1 MPTARRAAAPLTTAA
16 LTGLVLLVGGCGSS
30 DPWEAPHASPVAVGT
45 LGPGFT
51 DPTRTP
57 APEGTVTPVAGS
69 WDGVHPPQGYRA
81 VLLLG
86 TGDDSAAIAT
96 ESAAVTAW
104 AQAEGVGLKTVTV
117 TDPAKYVDGI
127 VEAID
132 LHPDLVLCL
141 GNDLMSPLAL
151 VSASHLDQQFLT
163 VGAQIAEPTAN
174 VTAAVWEGASLK
186 SEGVGKGSSFDDGA
200 VTADR
205 AGTAVR
211 AGVASVLS
219 GLTGIIVWLG

>member
-1 MPTARRAAAPLTTAA
+1 MPIAHRAAAPLRAVALAA
-16 LTGLVLLVGGCGSS
+16 LAALVGGCGSS
-30 DPWEAPHASPVAVGT
+30 DPWSAPHGSPVAVGT

-57 APEGTVTPVAGS
+57 TPEGTITPAAGS
-69 WDGVHPPQGYRA
+69 WDGVRPPQGYRA

-86 TGDDSAAIAT
+86 TGDDADAIAT
-96 ESAAVTAW
+96 ESAAVEAW
-104 AQAEGVGLKTVTV
+104 AGAEGVSLKTVAV
-117 TDPAKYVDGI
+117 TDPSTYVDGI
-127 VEAID
+127 VEAVGLD
-132 LHPDLVLCL
+132 PDLVVCL

-151 VSASHLDQQFLT
+151 VSASHLDQEFLT

-186 SEGVGKGSSFDDGA
+186 SEGVGVGSSFDA
-200 VTADR
+200 ASVTADR
-205 AGTAVR
+205 AATAVR

-219 GLTGIIVWLG
+219 GLTGIVVWLG